1 MSRFNAAKIFD
12 AVDKKFQTLYNQ
24 LIDLLDTG
32 YSTTATVNGK
42 KVEVTVS
49 PQKPYELMIDGVKEI
64 YISDAGVLVTS
75 RYDVNE
81 DGIVDQKDIDLVIA
95 YIATGTGYLPRMDVN
110 GDGKVNAIDLTL
122 IYQHAVWT
130 YSNPPTSVPET
141 IENISYVHRE
151 ESTYLTANQWYR
163 IAIQSQ
169 LIEVGDGNVTR
180 NTGMF
185 EIDWT
190 GTNVHGF
197 ASFYACN
204 MYNDA
209 GSIELSQLA
218 FSAMGA
224 GITKARI
231 VYKSGDPTG
240 EITALEVYLSSAVDL
255 TTNINVHN
263 PIGWELSI
271 DDGNVPAGYT
281 TTELTFS

>member
-81 DGIVDQKDIDLVIA
+81 DGIVDQKDIDLVTT
-95 YIATGTGYLPRMDVN
+95 YIISGTGYLPRMDVN
-110 GDGKVNAIDLTL
+110 GDGRVNAIDLTL

-130 YSNPPTSVPET
+130 FDSPPPAVPET
-141 IENISYVHRE
+141 INNLSYVHRA
-151 ESTYLTANQWYR
+151 TTTVMDANQWYR
-163 IAIQSQ
+163 IAIESG
-169 LIEVGDGNVTR
+169 LSAIGDGNVTR
-180 NTGMF
+180 NTGLF

-209 GSIELSQLA
+209 GSIELYQLA
-218 FSAMGA
+218 FSAIGA

-231 VYKSGDPTG
+231 VYKNGDPTG
-240 EITALEVYLSSAVDL
+240 EITAVEIYLSSAVAI
-255 TTNINVHN
+255 TTNVNIHN
-263 PIGWELSI
+263 PIGWEYEIL
-271 DDGNVPAGYT
+271 DGDVPAGYT
-281 TTELTFS
+281 STELTFS

>member
-1 MSRFNAAKIFD
+1 MARFNAAKIFD
-12 AVDKKFQTLYNQ
+12 AVDKKFQQVYNQ

-32 YSTTATVNGK
+32 YNTVAMVNGK

-49 PQKPYELMIDGVKEI
+49 PQKPFELIIDGIKEI
-64 YISDAGVLVTS
+64 YVTEAGVLVTS

-110 GDGKVNAIDLTL
+110 GDGRVNSIDLTL

-130 YSNPPTSVPET
+130 FDSPPPSIPET
-141 IENISYVHRE
+141 VENISYVHRAANTSME
-151 ESTYLTANQWYR
+151 LNQWYR
-163 IAIQSQ
+163 IAIESG
-169 LIEVGDGNVTR
+169 LYDVGDGNVTR
-180 NTGMF
+180 NSGLF

-190 GTNVHGF
+190 GTGVYGF

-204 MYNDA
+204 MYNNA

-218 FSAMGA
+218 FSAVGA
-224 GITKARI
+224 GFTKARI
-231 VYKSGDPTG
+231 VYKNGDATG
-240 EITALEVYLSSAVDL
+240 EITAVELYLSSAIAL
-255 TTNINVHN
+255 TTNINITN
-263 PIGWELSI
+263 PIGWTYHLI
-271 DDGNVPAGYT
+271 DGDVPAGYT